1 VCLSD
6 LYKSKRSVCTRVPVK
21 CRHVEKLYLN
31 PTTTAPLLLGIFHS
45 FGMSAKAIREY
56 DGKTILVKYFDKLY
70 RQKDTP
76 SERLNAQLR
85 SLQVTTET
93 DLESACSSAP
103 WINTQVRIYTC
114 AYVRNV
120 KR

>member
-1 VCLSD
+1 VHVCRLSAD
-6 LYKSKRSVCTRVPVK
+6 TWKALFKRN
-21 CRHVEKLYLN
+21 HHF
-31 PTTTAPLLLGIFHS
+31 APLLLGIFDN
-45 FGMSAKAIREY
+45 FIMSAKAIREY
-56 DGKTILVKYFDKLY
+56 DSKAILAKYFDKLY

-76 SERLNAQLR
+76 SERLIAQLR

-103 WINTQVRIYTC
+103 WINTQVRMHC
-114 AYVRNV
+114 K